1 MRPDYATIEE
11 LPASSSE
18 QPIDFEH
25 AEVVTLESF
34 PPQFVLVV
42 SGTKPFL
49 NMEVTLRPVDFIRQP
64 EYWTIDVIGRLP
76 DGIGLPALAPYT
88 AALRLG
94 AKIGTKGVEV
104 VGATRRQQIDI
115 ERLPAGEPVKI
126 VFSRDDRP
134 VDGQLLELTI
144 ASDDGAEFNAILH
157 TAFVDRI
164 AGREVE
170 KTQELASGL
179 RGTIAD
185 DEVRLSRDDRP
196 ADGVLKELVVVRNA
210 EGTFDAT
217 LRTASFDR
225 IDGTPTDE
233 TVEIG
238 SGLTRS

>member
-1 MRPDYATIEE
+1 MRPDYAPIEE

-34 PPQFVLVV
+34 PPQLVLVV

-64 EYWTIDVIGRLP
+64 EYWTIEVIGRLP
-76 DGIGLPALAPYT
+76 GGIGLPALAPYT
-88 AALRLG
+88 AALRLEG
-94 AKIGTKGVEV
+94 TIGTKGVEV
-104 VGATRRQQIDI
+104 AGATRRQEIDV
-115 ERLPAGEPVKI
+115 ERLPAAEAVQI

-134 VDGQLLELTI
+134 ADGELRELTV
-144 ASDDGAEFNAILH
+144 ASDDGTEFNATLR
-157 TAFVDRI
+157 TAHFDRI

-170 KTQELASGL
+170 KTEELASGL
-179 RGTIAD
+179 SGTIAD

-196 ADGVLKELVVVRNA
+196 ADGVLKELVVLQNA

-225 IDGTPTDE
+225 IDGTPIDE
-233 TVEIG
+233 TVKIG

>member
-1 MRPDYATIEE
+1 MRPDYAPIEE

-18 QPIDFEH
+18 QPIDFEY

-34 PPQFVLVV
+34 PPQLVLVV

-49 NMEVTLRPVDFIRQP
+49 NMEVTLRPVDFIQQP
-64 EYWTIDVIGRLP
+64 EYWTIEVIGRLP
-76 DGIGLPALAPYT
+76 GGIGLPALAPYT
-88 AALRLG
+88 AALRLE
-94 AKIGTKGVEV
+94 ANIGTKGVEV
-104 VGATRRQQIDI
+104 VGATRRQEIDV
-115 ERLPAGEPVKI
+115 EPLPAADAVEI

-144 ASDDGAEFNAILH
+144 ASDDGTEFNATLR
-157 TAFVDRI
+157 TAHFDRI

-170 KTQELASGL
+170 KTEELASGL
-179 RGTIAD
+179 SGTIAD

-196 ADGVLKELVVVRNA
+196 ADGVLKELVVVQNA

-217 LRTASFDR
+217 LRTASFGQ
-225 IDGTPTDE
+225 IGGTPTDE